1 MSLSPVLSSK
11 SGFPGVFGFHHTS
24 NRQPQKTGSK
34 QDESKDLGEKRWES
48 LIYRNRAEGQQGHKK
63 PRASF
68 CFATNLKQTIISDL
82 FVQKK
87 DGILLLFG

>member
-1 MSLSPVLSSK
+1 MCLDPTVLQIGNHRKLDQSK
-11 SGFPGVFGFHHTS
+11 TKA
-24 NRQPQKTGSK
+24 KTWREEVG
-34 QDESKDLGEKRWES
+34 ESDLEEQ
-48 LIYRNRAEGQQGHKK
+48 AEGQQGHKK

-87 DGILLLFG
+87 DGILLLLG